1 MRQLIDIQQKLFPDL
16 LKVMQRRYKILHYIQ
31 LMQPIGRRSLAD
43 NIEMAERVVRSE
55 IDFFNQNGFID
66 VTAKGMHLTNS
77 GKLILDQ
84 LAEFMKEVSGFSV
97 LEHHLKDKLQLNH
110 VIVVPG
116 NSDEHDWVKQELGK
130 ACVQYLKMI
139 LKPKQAVA
147 VTGGTSMAA
156 VAEMMNP
163 FTGAND
169 CVFVPARGG
178 LGERVE
184 NQANTICA
192 EMAKKAHGEYRLLY
206 VPDPISEEAYQ
217 SIIGEPSIKEVLEII
232 RKANIV
238 IHGIGDAI
246 TMAKRRKASEQI
258 LNKIV
263 DGNAVSEA
271 FGYYFNDEGKVIHK
285 VRTVGIQLEDL
296 YKANCVIA
304 VAGGKSKA
312 KAINSYFKQGKSNV
326 LITDESAAQE
336 LIREFSL

>member
-1 MRQLIDIQQKLFPDL
+1 MRALIDIQQKLFPDL

-43 NIEMAERVVRSE
+43 NIELAERIVRSE
-55 IDFFNQNGFID
+55 VDFFNKNGLIE
-66 VTAKGMHLTNS
+66 VTAKGMHLTNA
-77 GKLILDQ
+77 GIELLNQ
-84 LAEFMKEVSGFSV
+84 LAAFMKEVSGFSV
-97 LEHHLKDKLQLNH
+97 LEQHVKDKLQLNH

-130 ACVQYLKMI
+130 ACIHYLKTI
-139 LKPKQAVA
+139 LQMKQTIA

-156 VAEMMNP
+156 VAEMMTP
-163 FTGAND
+163 FNGATN
-169 CVFVPARGG
+169 CMFVPARGG

-184 NQANTICA
+184 NQANTICV

-206 VPDPISEEAYQ
+206 VPDPISEESYQ
-217 SIIGEPSIKEVLEII
+217 SIIEEPSIKEVLEII
-232 RKANIV
+232 RDADVV
-238 IHGIGDAI
+238 IHGIGDAV
-246 TMAKRRKASEQI
+246 TMAKRRKASKDV

-271 FGYYFNDEGKVIHK
+271 FGYYFNESGEVIHK

-296 YKANCVIA
+296 YKTDCVIA